1 MRRATTVITAPMTTT
16 SGTPPASQRFPF
28 GKLILG
34 VLAGL
39 ALTLAFGAGALLAYQ
54 GQYADR
60 VYPGVT
66 VDGVD
71 VSGLTRAAATA
82 RLQDQ
87 LGGYARGSAVIAID
101 GGQVRIPYA
110 ALGRRANVDKLVELA
125 WSVGRDGG
133 DPLGRAA
140 QGVRSLLDG
149 TQIEPIVV
157 LDPAAVRRAVTEA
170 ALGVD
175 RAPVS
180 GSATVTATG
189 FVARP
194 AVPGKVLPRAEIAA
208 ALLAQLADPAAPDT
222 LELSYETVPVEPSID
237 DSEVASAIASANR
250 MATDVALTS
259 GKETWT
265 IKAATVRGWIGFE
278 ITSDGYHPTVAP
290 AAPTQVLT
298 NLAKKIDTAP
308 LEPSFVVGRGD
319 SVGVVAGRSGRA
331 LDVATS
337 APLIAQ
343 AIVDRAA
350 ATTSPAPVALTINVV
365 QPKLSTDEAR
375 KIAPLM
381 RKISSWTTYYE
392 VSERNGFSNNITIPA
407 RDLNGTVVAPGAV
420 FDFWQSI
427 GPVTYARGYRDG
439 GAIINGHSQPT
450 GALGGGICST
460 STTLFNA
467 VARAGYQMLARH
479 NHYYYITRYP
489 TGLDATVAI
498 TDGYATTMSWRN
510 DSKYPVMIRSSARP
524 GVVSFSLY
532 TVAVQNRP
540 VVGGGSAVPG
550 STNVTYHVANG
561 RTVTF
566 ATSAKRNYHLATSSV
581 QRTTSLPPG
590 RVKVVEYPDNGF
602 DVTATR
608 SVWENGKLLYT
619 NTWVSH
625 YATVNGLTLVGVKAP

>member
-1 MRRATTVITAPMTTT
+1 MTTKPGSPP
-16 SGTPPASQRFPF
+16 SGRSFPF

-34 VLAGL
+34 LIAGFTLA
-39 ALTLAFGAGALLAYQ
+39 LAFGAGALLAYQ

-60 VYPGVT
+60 VYPGVS

-71 VSGLTRAAATA
+71 ISGLTRTAATA
-82 RLQDQ
+82 RLQDE
-87 LGGYARGSAVIAID
+87 LAGYAEGAAVIAID
-101 GGQVRIPYA
+101 SSEVRIPYA
-110 ALGRRANVDKLVELA
+110 ALGRRADVDKLVELA

-140 QGVRSLLDG
+140 HGVRSLVDG
-149 TQIEPIVV
+149 TPIDPLVV
-157 LDPAAVRRAVTEA
+157 LDPAAVRRAVTET
-170 ALGVD
+170 ALGVN
-175 RAPVS
+175 RRPVS

-189 FVARP
+189 FVASS
-194 AVPGKVLPRAEIAA
+194 AVPGKVLPAAEITA
-208 ALLAQLADPAAPDT
+208 ALLAQLTDPAAPGT
-222 LELSYETVPVEPSID
+222 LELAYQTVPVEPNID
-237 DSEVASAIASANR
+237 DAEVASAIAAANR
-250 MATDVALTS
+250 MATDVMLTS
-259 GKETWT
+259 GQETWT
-265 IKAATVRGWIGFE
+265 ITGATVRGWIGFE
-278 ITSDGYHPTVAP
+278 ATSDGYHPTVDSTAP
-290 AAPTQVLT
+290 SKVLA
-298 NLAKKIDTAP
+298 NLARKIDIPPKDATF
-308 LEPSFVVGRGD
+308 LVRRG
-319 SVGVVAGRSGRA
+319 SPVIGVSAARDGRA

-337 APLIAQ
+337 APLVAQ

-350 ATTSPAPVALTINVV
+350 GGSTASPPPVALAITVV
-365 QPKLSTDEAR
+365 KPQLSTEEAT
-375 KIAPLM
+375 KLAPRM
-381 RKISSWTTYYE
+381 RKISTWTTYYE

-407 RDLNGTVVAPGAV
+407 RDLDGTVVAPGAV

-498 TDGYATTMSWRN
+498 TDGFATTMSWKN
-510 DSKYPVMIRSSARP
+510 DSAYPVMIRADARP
-524 GVVSFSLY
+524 GVVTFSLY
-532 TVAVQNRP
+532 TVAVNKRP
-540 VVGGGSAVPG
+540 VVGGGSRVPG

-566 ATSAKRNYHLATSSV
+566 ATSAKRNYRMATSSV

-590 RVKVVEYPDNGF
+590 TVKVVEYPDNGF
-602 DVTATR
+602 DVTVTR
-608 SVWENGKLLYT
+608 SVRENGKLIRA

-625 YATVNGLTLVGVKAP
+625 YARVNGLTLIGVRAL